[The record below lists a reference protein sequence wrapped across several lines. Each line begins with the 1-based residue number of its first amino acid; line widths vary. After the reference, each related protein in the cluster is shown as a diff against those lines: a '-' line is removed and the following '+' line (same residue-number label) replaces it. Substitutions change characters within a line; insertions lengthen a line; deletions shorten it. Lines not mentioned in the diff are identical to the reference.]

1 MLTTASRRPALRSS
15 PVLPIL
21 LGAAV
26 LLLLTPERLSN
37 GWRAAALSCLAPLLP
52 NVAHASASKS
62 ILPASIVATN
72 GTQAAQPAGQNN
84 GELQKANA
92 EIVRLRELLQ
102 RAAPAAMSNELDGL
116 EAPVIVR
123 RALWQEPL
131 LGLGKGSAEGVRLDA
146 GVLHNGAVAGRIV
159 AVAAHASSMA
169 LITHHDVAVGARL
182 ADARLEGVL
191 HGQRGNDGERLCR
204 LLVVAR
210 KAPGKVGEQ
219 VLTSGLDGVFPPGLW
234 IGTVVKIRKSENFEW
249 ELLVRPAVDE
259 SGLESAHVLTVRPP
273 ETPWP
278 VKP

>member
-1 MLTTASRRPALRSS
+1 MSS
-15 PVLPIL
+15 
-21 LGAAV
+21 
-26 LLLLTPERLSN
+26 
-37 GWRAAALSCLAPLLP
+37 GWRAAALSCVAPLLP
-52 NVAHASASKS
+52 SPAHTSSKL
-62 ILPASIVATN
+62 LPANIAASM
-72 GTQAAQPAGQNN
+72 GTPAASSAPRNDD
-84 GELQKANA
+84 ELQRARA

-102 RAAPAAMSNELDGL
+102 RAAPTATAQEPDGI

-123 RALWQEPL
+123 RTLWQEPL

-169 LITHHDVAVGARL
+169 LLTHHDVAVGARL
-182 ADARLEGVL
+182 AETRLEGVL
-191 HGQRGNDGERLCR
+191 HGQRGNDGEGLCR
-204 LLVVAR
+204 LSIVSR
-210 KAPGKVGEQ
+210 KAPGKLGEQ

-234 IGTVVKIRKSENFEW
+234 IGTVVKLRKSENFEW

-259 SGLESAHVLTVRPP
+259 SGLEAAHILTVRPP